1 MWATVAPRSPCTSSG
16 TPVTVTVR
24 AAVQSAGVKV
34 SDDGLTR
41 TAAASPPT
49 ASATVAAPLGTA
61 SGTTVQVAVPPASD
75 TRTADCETVS
85 AVASSSLTVTD
96 TLCARTSP

>member
-49 ASATVAAPLGTA
+49 ASATVASPLGSA
-61 SGTTVQVAVPPASD
+61 SSTTVQVAAPPASATDRADSD
-75 TRTADCETVS
+75 TVTP
-85 AVASSSLTVTD
+85 ASSSRTVTS
-96 TLCARTSP
+96 TPATATAS